1 MMVEITLAG
10 FLLGL
15 FVGLFVSFVVFV
27 WFGVRL
33 AKRTKNL
40 QDTIRDAALRDLGE
54 KN

>member
-1 MMVEITLAG
+1 MTLEVTWAG

-15 FVGLFVSFVVFV
+15 CLGLFVAFVAFV